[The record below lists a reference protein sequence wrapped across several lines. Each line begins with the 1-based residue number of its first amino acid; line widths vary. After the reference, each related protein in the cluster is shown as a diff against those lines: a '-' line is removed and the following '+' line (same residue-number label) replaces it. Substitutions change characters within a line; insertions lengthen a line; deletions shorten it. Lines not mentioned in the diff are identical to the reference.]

1 MKRTDF
7 LRQLLAGSFLLFV
20 PRTTTAASRTE
31 IKLSSPYIAGF
42 QYYQGTEIENKL
54 QQNKLLTLKRE
65 PTNEYDKYAVEVYC
79 HHTKLG
85 YLPREENRVIARM
98 MDQGIEVKARIT
110 KYNPDKSP
118 YRRVKVVVFNEI

>member
-54 QQNKLLTLKRE
+54 QQDKLLTLKRE
-65 PTNEYDKYAVEVYC
+65 PTNEYDKYAVEVY
-79 HHTKLG
+79 
-85 YLPREENRVIARM
+85 
-98 MDQGIEVKARIT
+98 
-110 KYNPDKSP
+110 
-118 YRRVKVVVFNEI
+118 